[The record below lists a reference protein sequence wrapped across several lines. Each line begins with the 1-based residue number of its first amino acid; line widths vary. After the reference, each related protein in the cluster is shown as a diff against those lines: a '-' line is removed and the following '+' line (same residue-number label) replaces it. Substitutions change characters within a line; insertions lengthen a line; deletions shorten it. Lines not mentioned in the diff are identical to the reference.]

1 MVLSPRKR
9 ALHLTANSTR
19 MALLGLGAALICIIW
34 AAVWLQIDSQRR
46 AMLSIVMQEA
56 SDLALVL
63 EQNTERSATE
73 MDRMIKYL
81 RTIHTR
87 MGDTVSW
94 PSIVQSEFNTSNRTA
109 QISVIDTNGIMI
121 TSSKMLYPKHPVDL
135 SDREH
140 FKVHA
145 LAKIDRLFISK
156 PVFGRVSKKWSVQF
170 TRPFFN
176 RAGEFAGVI
185 VVSLDADFMSRSFGE
200 LSLGS
205 SGGLALVGKDG
216 IVRSGAG
223 IYRDL
228 LGKSMPTKLDG
239 LDRSDKVLEDVT
251 INWSASH
258 GPVTTVERASPR
270 FPLKA
275 VITRSDAPQY
285 KQWLSNA
292 ISYVIGGLILNVVV
306 VIVIAVSIMRHT
318 KFERELRL
326 LARTDSLSGLM
337 NRRALQ
343 EHLAELFSEAAEK
356 RPFSLFLIDLDG
368 FKYVND
374 RFGHPVGDELLVA
387 VSRRLLDLVPDNS
400 IVARMGGDEFAI
412 VTMNTDSQQ
421 TSESLADQICA
432 ALRKPFATSGLK
444 HEIGGSLGLI
454 AEASA
459 FHDPAEL
466 MRCADLALYA
476 AKTAGRDCW
485 RVFNERMN
493 DEVNER
499 TEIEA
504 GLRAVLQQEQL
515 EVFYQPIVSA
525 STEKTSGYEA
535 LVRWRHPEK
544 GLVPPSI
551 FIPVAEQTGFI
562 VNIGAWVL
570 RRACADFVAL
580 PGKPKVSVNVSAV
593 EFRDSNV
600 AETIR
605 NELQR
610 SGLEP
615 SRLRIEITE
624 SLLMA
629 RGTDTLDQLREIRGM
644 GVEIALDD
652 FGTGY
657 SSLSY
662 LQSYPIDCIKID
674 QSFVRGLSNNKVT
687 PAIIQAITS
696 MAVGMGISTVAE
708 GIETEAEAAL
718 IIKLGCTE
726 LQGYY
731 FGRPQP
737 LSEMPALQARK
748 AIATAA

>member
-1 MVLSPRKR
+1 
-9 ALHLTANSTR
+9 
-19 MALLGLGAALICIIW
+19 
-34 AAVWLQIDSQRR
+34 
-46 AMLSIVMQEA
+46 
-56 SDLALVL
+56 
-63 EQNTERSATE
+63 
-73 MDRMIKYL
+73 
-81 RTIHTR
+81 
-87 MGDTVSW
+87 
-94 PSIVQSEFNTSNRTA
+94 
-109 QISVIDTNGIMI
+109 
-121 TSSKMLYPKHPVDL
+121 MLYPKHPVDL